1 MKFKID
7 FTTLPSITVEIDSD
21 LVEAFAM
28 HYCERHGLNS
38 STGKG
43 PMVLQIARVPDG
55 TQCPDCGNTELQLSH
70 NTLSAYCPKCDSW
83 FEEEAGK

>member
-7 FTTLPSITVEIDSD
+7 FTTLPSIEVEIDAD

-28 HYCERHGLNS
+28 HYCTTHGLDP

-43 PMVLQIARVPDG
+43 PMPLQIARVPDG
-55 TQCPDCGNTELQLSH
+55 TECPECGNTELQLSH
-70 NTLSAYCPKCDSW
+70 NTLSAYCHKCGEW
-83 FEEEAGK
+83 FEEETGE